1 MLHTIHEAGLPI
13 MIYNPEGVRSR
24 LLEQDNIGIIA
35 EHDTLHRG
43 WQRYPKEQNV
53 FDVLHFKDFGRYKR
67 RITPFITWE
76 PLPILKPKSP
86 NG

>member
-1 MLHTIHEAGLPI
+1 

-67 RITPFITWE
+67 
-76 PLPILKPKSP
+76 
-86 NG
+86 

>member
-1 MLHTIHEAGLPI
+1 MLHAIHEAGLPI

-53 FDVLHFKDFGRYKR
+53 FDVL
-67 RITPFITWE
+67 PFITWE